1 MYCYLS
7 NVFLV
12 EVSVA
17 LVVVASS
24 KSDLL
29 GDCCGQQTRGD
40 QQQPRHRHVF
50 IHST

>member
-7 NVFLV
+7 NIFLV
-12 EVSVA
+12 EASVA

-29 GDCCGQQTRGD
+29 GVNCGQQTRGE
-40 QQQPRHRHVF
+40 QQ
-50 IHST
+50 